1 MSVKEEMRVLV
12 IINGVL
18 RIRDKQHLERCLKF
32 LGGSDVIIAS
42 YNKNRSV
49 GKIFSD
55 ECNVIGQE
63 YFVDKPIEET
73 EYHKKIRAES
83 EKTASKNK
91 ENGLGPALCNP
102 ASVAT
107 PGQMNQWFLLDRAIK
122 LYRDKNKENAYDF
135 IVRYRT
141 DLEFDRENLKL
152 AIEECHKNADQNT
165 LWCHTDF
172 FFFSTEQHFLK
183 LFSDM
188 WQYCYDNFGKNDRY
202 LDISWENLLSSDL
215 ECFRFPRFYFP
226 RKLFPDRSSIQ
237 PANLK
242 RVISENLSDLCN
254 NRFDRDDCHAF
265 WTNNGPI
272 ASEKYFALKGLEGII
287 KKTEIDHKLMKSRGS
302 FNFNGEQG

>member
-1 MSVKEEMRVLV
+1 MRILV
-12 IINGVL
+12 IINGAI
-18 RIRDKQHLERCLKF
+18 RIKDEKHLGRCLK
-32 LGGSDVIIAS
+32 LLRGSDVIISS
-42 YNKNRSV
+42 YNKNKTI
-49 GKIFSD
+49 GKKISD
-55 ECNVIGQE
+55 ECNVIEQE
-63 YFVDKPIEET
+63 YFVDNPIEAT

-107 PGQMNQWFLLDRAIK
+107 PGQMNQWFLLDRAIN
-122 LYRDKNKENAYDF
+122 LYRDKNKKKAYDF

-202 LDISWENLLSSDL
+202 LDVNWDNLLQSDL
-215 ECFRFPRFYFP
+215 GCFRFPRFYFP
-226 RKLFPDRSSIQ
+226 KGLFPDRNSIL

-242 RVISENLSDLCN
+242 RIISENLPDLRSN
-254 NRFDRDDCHAF
+254 NFDRDKCHTF
-265 WTNNGPI
+265 WTNNNAPI
-272 ASEKYFALKGLEGII
+272 ASEKYFALKGLEGVI
-287 KKTEIDHKLMKSRGS
+287 KKTKIDCKLMKSRGS
-302 FNFNGEQG
+302 FNFNGEQGQ

>member
-1 MSVKEEMRVLV
+1 MRVLV

-55 ECNVIGQE
+55 ECNVIEQE

-73 EYHKKIRAES
+73 EYYEKIRAES
-83 EKTASKNK
+83 ERAASKNQ
-91 ENGLGPALCNP
+91 ENGLGPIRCNP
-102 ASVAT
+102 ERVVT
-107 PGQMNQWFLLDRAIK
+107 PGRMNQWYLLDRAMK
-122 LYRDKNKENAYDF
+122 LYKNYENTYDF

-141 DLEFDRENLKL
+141 DTEFDKENLKL
-152 AIEECHKNADQNT
+152 AIEKYHKDLDQNT
-165 LWCHTDF
+165 LWCKSDI

-188 WQYCYDNFGKNDRY
+188 WQYCYDNFGKNDIY
-202 LDISWENLLSSDL
+202 LDVNWENLLSSDL
-215 ECFRFPRFYFP
+215 ESFRFPRFYFP

-254 NRFDRDDCHAF
+254 NRFDRDDCHSF
-265 WTNNGPI
+265 WTNNRPI

-287 KKTEIDHKLMKSRGS
+287 KKTEIDCKLMKSRGS
-302 FNFNGEQG
+302 FNFNGEQGQ